1 MGKGRK
7 SPPTPTLEFDPG
19 GSPSGWTP
27 VGVSG
32 FRGLKSTA
40 AVRELI
46 QNSLDA
52 ADAADVDPARIRFQ
66 VSQCRVDDIPAIK
79 AYREAFSDA
88 QETQRRLSDDRLPN
102 NAKTIADEIEQC
114 LREETCEVLY
124 VLDNGIGLNKKR
136 MSALLGDGLSVK
148 EQPGATGSFG
158 NGHVVVFPA
167 SDLSYVLYGGLS
179 DEGMICSGHT
189 ILASRKDKKGKGS
202 FGKDGY
208 FVSKLNS
215 DDLFDRY
222 VFPQGEEIPRLISEK
237 LKWIK
242 EHWGTGSV
250 VAVMGFNRFRESDAD
265 IKEQVFQAV
274 ACNFFEAIHGGKLI
288 VDVERDGKVESLCQD
303 NLHVVLE
310 GYRDQKRSKGFLA
323 GSRAYE
329 ALLTLEKGKRVA
341 AVTDMG
347 DVEVIYR
354 CPIEGGTRVEL
365 CRNGMWVTDRLPRF
379 QGKFGNLQPF
389 HCVLPLRKN
398 LAVKSLVCKAENP
411 LHNSLS
417 MKLMDKK
424 DQAQLRRVLNTIREK
439 LCETIPKLEM
449 ETFRAFDI
457 LAVSMGEGLAQKE
470 GKGRPSTMGTPT
482 RIKRPKSPEGIGDED
497 DSLPGGGMRNGGG
510 GGGGGG
516 TFKRTGNRMQF
527 QAVVVPTGLRSCKVF
542 VPPGEKAPESEI
554 RFALDESIDATS
566 DSYSR
571 ESFVRLNGDTLRL
584 NGKPVS
590 PENLKKDD
598 DGNVLGVMLGSFDK
612 EQGHTIDMDYTIPE
626 GLPVKD
632 DQQVVLKIEM
642 IRRASRKK
650 VAGG

>member
-1 MGKGRK
+1 MGKGK
-7 SPPTPTLEFDPG
+7 KLPPTLKFDPG

-32 FRGLKSTA
+32 FRGLKPTA

-52 ADAADVDPARIRFQ
+52 AHAADVAPHIRFQ
-66 VSQCRVDDIPAIK
+66 ISQCPVNDIPAMK

-88 QETQRRLSDDRLPN
+88 QETQRTLFDDKLPN
-102 NAKTIADEIEQC
+102 NAKAIADEIERC
-114 LREETCEVLY
+114 LERETCEVLY

-136 MSALLGDGLSVK
+136 MSALLGDGISVK

-167 SDLSYVLYGGLS
+167 SDLRYVLYGGLS

-189 ILASRKDKKGKGS
+189 ILASRRDKKDKSS

-208 FVSKLNS
+208 FVNKLNS

-222 VFPQGEEIPRLISEK
+222 VFPQEGEIPPLISEK

-242 EHWGTGSV
+242 ERWGSGSV

-265 IKEQVFQAV
+265 IKEQVFQAA
-274 ACNFFEAIHGGKLI
+274 ACNFFEAIYSGGLI
-288 VDVERDGKVESLCQD
+288 VDVKRDGEVDSLQID
-303 NLHVVLE
+303 NLHDVLKD
-310 GYRDQKRSKGFLA
+310 YREQKRSKDFLA

-329 ALLTLEKGKRVA
+329 ALLTLEKGKRVPA
-341 AVTDMG
+341 ATDMG

-354 CPIEGGTRVEL
+354 CPIEGGTRVDL
-365 CRNGMWVTDRLPRF
+365 CRNGMWVTDRLPGF
-379 QGKFGNLQPF
+379 QGKFGDLQPF

-398 LAVKSLVCKAENP
+398 LDVKSLVCKAEGP

-417 MKLMDKK
+417 MRLMDKK
-424 DQAQLRRVLNTIREK
+424 DRNRLRSVLNAIQKKLYEK
-439 LCETIPKLEM
+439 IPKLER
-449 ETFRAFDI
+449 ETFRPEGI
-457 LAVSMGEGLAQKE
+457 LTVSTEEGFTQKE
-470 GKGRPSTMGTPT
+470 GKGRPSTMGTLT

-510 GGGGGG
+510 GGGGG
-516 TFKRTGNRMQF
+516 TFRRTGNRMQF
-527 QAVVVPTGLRSCKVF
+527 QAVVVPTGPRSCRVF

-590 PENLKKDD
+590 PENLRKDD
-598 DGNVLGVMLGSFDK
+598 HENVLGIMLGNFDK
-612 EQGHTIDMDYTIPE
+612 ERDHTIEMDYTVPE

-642 IRRASRKK
+642 IRRAPQKK